1 MENTLS
7 PDTKSSRQIDFD
19 PTCQDLVRLPRVKQS
34 QRMQERRES
43 TESTESSESLP
54 LQSSYRW
61 VVVGIWMVSGVS
73 GFMVLATL
81 GILLPSISAD
91 LNISPL
97 QQGLL
102 GSSAFWG
109 NIVLAIPLS
118 WWTSRYGP
126 KILTSVTMVLGSAA
140 LFVQGWAPVFAV
152 LLAGRLAFGIT
163 VMARQPARVSL
174 TQQWFAPREIVFV
187 NSVSNMLFGVVVGG
201 GLAAAPFMLAAFGDD
216 WRATLNVFA
225 GLFVAL
231 TILWM
236 IFGRERHAPQPAR
249 QQRPSQA
256 PESGLVAG
264 ALAHRDLWVQGFG
277 FVGATLCW
285 SAFLAFYPT
294 LMLNTYQ
301 LSLQWSGAILALGVF
316 VGGAAGLVMGYI
328 VMNKG
333 HGKLIL
339 QILGV
344 LMPVT
349 YLGMIF
355 TGSIPILIA
364 LTLVNGVAWGFWPIL
379 FTVPFHLPGI
389 RPRQVAVAVAFTMM
403 MSSVGTAMGPL
414 TAGLLQEALGDL
426 QQTLFILSFTGLS
439 LTAAGIF
446 LRTGTQP
453 NVKETAQPAAGD

>member
-1 MENTLS
+1 MPEQSQST
-7 PDTKSSRQIDFD
+7 D
-19 PTCQDLVRLPRVKQS
+19 PTG
-34 QRMQERRES
+34 
-43 TESTESSESLP
+43 SSASVTP
-54 LQSSYRW
+54 PSSYRW
-61 VVVGIWMVSGVS
+61 VVMGLWMVSGVS
-73 GFMVLATL
+73 GFMVLSTL
-81 GILLPSISAD
+81 GILLPAISAD
-91 LNISPL
+91 LQISPL

-109 NIVLAIPLS
+109 NIALAIPLS
-118 WWTSRYGP
+118 WWTSRYGS
-126 KILTSVTMVLGSAA
+126 KALTSVTLILGTAA
-140 LFVQGWAPVFAV
+140 LFLQGWAPTFAV
-152 LLAGRLAFGIT
+152 LVAGRLAFGIM

-187 NSVSNMLFGVVVGG
+187 NSVQNLLFGLVVGG
-201 GLAAAPFMLAAFGDD
+201 GLAASPMILAAFGND

-225 GLFVAL
+225 GLFVVL
-231 TILWM
+231 TISWM
-236 IFGRERHAPQPAR
+236 ILGRERRTPEHPGRQEPQQIR
-249 QQRPSQA
+249 
-256 PESGLVAG
+256 ETGLVRG
-264 ALAHRDLWVQGFG
+264 ALGYRDLWVQGFG

-316 VGGAAGLVMGYI
+316 VGGAAGLGLGYV

-339 QILGV
+339 QVMGI

-349 YLGMIF
+349 YLGMIM
-355 TGSIPILIA
+355 TGSIPILIG
-364 LTLVNGVAWGFWPIL
+364 LTLLNGVAWGFWPIL

-403 MSSVGTAMGPL
+403 MSSIGTALGPL
-414 TAGLLQEALGDL
+414 TAGLLQQALGDL
-426 QQTLFILSFTGLS
+426 QQTLFIISFTGLS

-446 LRTGTQP
+446 LRTGIHA
-453 NVKETAQPAAGD
+453 NVKESVEAARTD

>member
-1 MENTLS
+1 MG
-7 PDTKSSRQIDFD
+7 
-19 PTCQDLVRLPRVKQS
+19 V
-34 QRMQERRES
+34 
-43 TESTESSESLP
+43 
-54 LQSSYRW
+54 
-61 VVVGIWMVSGVS
+61 WMVSGVS

-81 GILLPSISAD
+81 GILLPAISAD
-91 LNISPL
+91 LKISPF

-109 NIVLAIPLS
+109 NIAFAIPMS

-126 KILTSVTMVLGSAA
+126 KILTSVTLVLGTAA
-140 LFVQGWAPVFAV
+140 LFLQGWAPVFAV
-152 LLAGRLAFGIT
+152 LVAGRLAFGMT

-174 TQQWFAPREIVFV
+174 TQQWFAPREVVFV
-187 NSVSNMLFGVVVGG
+187 NSVQNLLFGLVVGG
-201 GLAAAPFMLAAFGDD
+201 GLAASPFILVAFGDD
-216 WRATLNVFA
+216 WRATLNVFT
-225 GLFVAL
+225 GLFVVL
-231 TILWM
+231 TIAWM
-236 IFGRERHAPQPAR
+236 ILGRERRTPEYLSTQLPQVR
-249 QQRPSQA
+249 QGAQGFQ
-256 PESGLVAG
+256 ETGVVLG
-264 ALAHRDLWVQGFG
+264 ALGHRDLWVQGFG

-301 LSLQWSGAILALGVF
+301 VSLQWSGIILALGVF
-316 VGGAAGLVMGYI
+316 VGGAAGLGLGYI

-333 HGKLIL
+333 HGKFIL
-339 QILGV
+339 QILGI

-389 RPRQVAVAVAFTMM
+389 RPRQVAVAVAFTLM